1 MHESLCGAA
10 EGGNENFSNM
20 GMDCY
25 YHRVHPRHN
34 QIPSHTHCITWQ
46 FASPLFSL
54 LTSSLSSPIMSL
66 LGVTVCLG
74 VTVET
79 FVSILEGNLRCIFCL
94 FLFCKAYDS
103 YCIRASSNNK
113 NCKKLLAC
121 FNFIPL
127 YECDG
132 WVVVAQV
139 VQRLEDRFHSY
150 SSLRVKCIKVSL
162 GTPDCPQ
169 CIHRSVS
176 SPTWDKALVCELKV

>member
-1 MHESLCGAA
+1 
-10 EGGNENFSNM
+10 
-20 GMDCY
+20 
-25 YHRVHPRHN
+25 
-34 QIPSHTHCITWQ
+34 
-46 FASPLFSL
+46 
-54 LTSSLSSPIMSL
+54 MSL

-79 FVSILEGNLRCIFCL
+79 FVSILEGNLCCIFFCL

-132 WVVVAQV
+132 WVAVAQV

-150 SSLRVKCIKVSL
+150 SSLRVKCIKCRW
-162 GTPDCPQ
+162 GPQ
-169 CIHRSVS
+169 IAPSVS
-176 SPTWDKALVCELKV
+176 IGVCVHQREIKRACVRLKV